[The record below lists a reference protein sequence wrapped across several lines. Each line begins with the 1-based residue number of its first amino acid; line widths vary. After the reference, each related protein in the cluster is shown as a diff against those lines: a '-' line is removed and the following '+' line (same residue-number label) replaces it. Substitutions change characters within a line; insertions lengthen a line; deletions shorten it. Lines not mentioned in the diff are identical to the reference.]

1 MPRKS
6 HKHRQTRKRSYRQ
19 RGGNY
24 TSASTYGLH
33 VNGTGPEQYTRT
45 FSTAS
50 PYANRVG
57 SEYVGAQGQWANQP
71 HTPSNEQLSLVQSAG
86 RRRMRGKKGGF
97 LGPVLG
103 QAIVPATL
111 LGLQQT
117 YRPRGK
123 LNNKTLKKFSRR
135 F

>member
-6 HKHRQTRKRSYRQ
+6 RKQRRTRKRSYRQ

-24 TSASTYGLH
+24 SSASTYGLY
-33 VNGTGPEQYTRT
+33 VNGSGPDQYART
-45 FSTAS
+45 FSNAS

-57 SEYVGAQGQWANQP
+57 SEYVGAQGQWATQP
-71 HTPSNEQLSLVQSAG
+71 NTPSNEQLKLVQSAG
-86 RRRMRGKKGGF
+86 RRRIHGKKGGF

-117 YRPRGK
+117 YNPRGK
-123 LNNKTLKKFSRR
+123 LNKTLKRR
-135 F
+135 I